1 MWRSYNLDPSIL
13 LLTRHTYLIC
23 ITYKVLKEVN
33 SKGNVIFN
41 KQVLFIL
48 KIYAFISYQKMMK
61 FKLFVLAILFVTV
74 SLLIVPDLTHT
85 PVSGQADKSF
95 KGTIAPFVPPSSSE
109 RLGSLPGNNFEFDDE
124 EEVEGDQEEEEE
136 IDRDKLPVLT
146 KQERDE
152 FLSDDNIDAIEPDR
166 LTALS
171 QEETTDDD
179 IDPIS
184 SIVEEI
190 VKNETIIGDEE
201 SVPSPESSIIK
212 FKDQN
217 LEQILAAQEVAPEP
231 DNQTISTT
239 KEGELP
245 LNVTEDDFEIE
256 QADEISESE
265 SPDIDIQ
272 SFINET
278 ANEKPTAPTTDN
290 ETAVTTT
297 EKDAV
302 EEEEPTAPTTDNETA
317 VTTTEEDAVEEEEPT
332 APTDNETAVTTEDTV
347 EGKPSELLEMDP
359 ETGDE
364 IQDIKGE
371 QQTEQEE
378 ADESR
383 TPQVEEQQQQQTKQ
397 AQQEEETDE
406 AQTPQV
412 EESPNTEPIAQ
423 DGSVTTSQNQQLN
436 IKLNANDADGDNL
449 SFTIVDDPSNG
460 QLGNVN
466 PSTNTVTYTP
476 DEDYSGEDNFTFI
489 VNDGTSDSNEAT
501 VSITVEEQQQ
511 TKQAQQ
517 QEEDDESQTPQEE
530 QEQEEE
536 EDSQQEEED

>member
-1 MWRSYNLDPSIL
+1 
-13 LLTRHTYLIC
+13 
-23 ITYKVLKEVN
+23 
-33 SKGNVIFN
+33 
-41 KQVLFIL
+41 
-48 KIYAFISYQKMMK
+48 MK

-124 EEVEGDQEEEEE
+124 EVEGDQEEEEE
-136 IDRDKLPVLT
+136 IDRDELPVLT

-152 FLSDDNIDAIEPDR
+152 FLSDNIDAIEADR
-166 LTALS
+166 LTVLS
-171 QEETTDDD
+171 QEETIDED

-201 SVPSPESSIIK
+201 FVPSPESSIIK
-212 FKDQN
+212 FKDEN
-217 LEQILAAQEVAPEP
+217 LEQILDAQEVAPEP

-239 KEGELP
+239 EEKDLP

-256 QADEISESE
+256 QADEISASE
-265 SPDIDIQ
+265 SPDVAVQ

-278 ANEKPTAPTTDN
+278 ANEA
-290 ETAVTTT
+290 
-297 EKDAV
+297 
-302 EEEEPTAPTTDNETA
+302 
-317 VTTTEEDAVEEEEPT
+317 T
-332 APTDNETAVTTEDTV
+332 APTDNETAITTEDTV

-359 ETGDE
+359 EAEDE
-364 IQDIKGE
+364 IQDIEE
-371 QQTEQEE
+371 QQTEQ
-378 ADESR
+378 
-383 TPQVEEQQQQQTKQ
+383 
-397 AQQEEETDE
+397 AQQEEDE

-412 EESPNTEPIAQ
+412 EEESPNTEPTAQ
-423 DGSVTTSQNQQLN
+423 DDSVTASQNQPLN

-489 VNDGTSDSNEAT
+489 VNDGTIDSNDAT
-501 VSITVEEQQQ
+501 VSIIVEEIEQ
-511 TKQAQQ
+511 TEQAQ
-517 QEEDDESQTPQEE
+517 QEED
-530 QEQEEE
+530 
-536 EDSQQEEED
+536 

>member
-1 MWRSYNLDPSIL
+1 
-13 LLTRHTYLIC
+13 
-23 ITYKVLKEVN
+23 
-33 SKGNVIFN
+33 
-41 KQVLFIL
+41 
-48 KIYAFISYQKMMK
+48 MMK
-61 FKLFVLAILFVTV
+61 FKLFILAILFVTV

-85 PVSGQADKSF
+85 PVSGQGDKSF

-109 RLGSLPGNNFEFDDE
+109 RLGSLLGNNFEFDDDE
-124 EEVEGDQEEEEE
+124 EEVEGNQEQEEEEEE

-171 QEETTDDD
+171 QEETIDDD

-184 SIVEEI
+184 SIVKEI

-239 KEGELP
+239 KEGQLP

-265 SPDIDIQ
+265 SPDVDVQ

-278 ANEKPTAPTTDN
+278 ANE
-290 ETAVTTT
+290 V
-297 EKDAV
+297 
-302 EEEEPTAPTTDNETA
+302 PTAPTTDNETA
-317 VTTTEEDAVEEEEPT
+317 VTTTEEDAVEEEEEEKEPT
-332 APTDNETAVTTEDTV
+332 APTTDNETAVTTEDTV
-347 EGKPSELLEMDP
+347 EGKPSELLQMDP
-359 ETGDE
+359 EIEDE

-371 QQTEQEE
+371 QQTEQAQQEEE
-378 ADESR
+378 ADES
-383 TPQVEEQQQQQTKQ
+383 QTSQ
-397 AQQEEETDE
+397 LE
-406 AQTPQV
+406 
-412 EESPNTEPIAQ
+412 EESPTTEPIAQ
-423 DGSVTTSQNQQLN
+423 DGSVTTSENKQLN

-511 TKQAQQ
+511 REQAQQ
-517 QEEDDESQTPQEE
+517 EEEADESQTPQEE
-530 QEQEEE
+530 QE
-536 EDSQQEEED
+536 ED

>member
-1 MWRSYNLDPSIL
+1 
-13 LLTRHTYLIC
+13 
-23 ITYKVLKEVN
+23 
-33 SKGNVIFN
+33 
-41 KQVLFIL
+41 
-48 KIYAFISYQKMMK
+48 MK
-61 FKLFVLAILFVTV
+61 FKLFILAILFVTV

-109 RLGSLPGNNFEFDDE
+109 RLGSLPGNNFEFDDDE
-124 EEVEGDQEEEEE
+124 EEVVGDQEEEEEEE

-152 FLSDDNIDAIEPDR
+152 FLSDDNIDAIDTDR

-171 QEETTDDD
+171 QEETIDDD

-184 SIVEEI
+184 SIVKEI

-239 KEGELP
+239 EEEELP

-265 SPDIDIQ
+265 SPDVDVQ

-278 ANEKPTAPTTDN
+278 AANE
-290 ETAVTTT
+290 ETTT
-297 EKDAV
+297 
-302 EEEEPTAPTTDNETA
+302 TAPTTDNETA
-317 VTTTEEDAVEEEEPT
+317 VTTTEEDAVEEEEEEEVPT
-332 APTDNETAVTTEDTV
+332 APTTDNETAVTTEDTV

-359 ETGDE
+359 ETEDE

-371 QQTEQEE
+371 QQTEQ
-378 ADESR
+378 
-383 TPQVEEQQQQQTKQ
+383 
-397 AQQEEETDE
+397 AQQEEEADE
-406 AQTPQV
+406 AQTSQLE
-412 EESPNTEPIAQ
+412 EESPTTEPIAQ
-423 DGSVTTSQNQQLN
+423 DGSVTTSENKQLN

-511 TKQAQQ
+511 REQAQQ
-517 QEEDDESQTPQEE
+517 EEEADESQTPQE
-530 QEQEEE
+530 EQEEE

>member
-1 MWRSYNLDPSIL
+1 
-13 LLTRHTYLIC
+13 
-23 ITYKVLKEVN
+23 
-33 SKGNVIFN
+33 
-41 KQVLFIL
+41 
-48 KIYAFISYQKMMK
+48 MMK
-61 FKLFVLAILFVTV
+61 FKLFILAILFVTV

-85 PVSGQADKSF
+85 RVSGQGDKSF

-109 RLGSLPGNNFEFDDE
+109 RLGSLPGNNFDFDDDE
-124 EEVEGDQEEEEE
+124 EVVGDQEEEEEEE
-136 IDRDKLPVLT
+136 IDRDKLPVLS

-171 QEETTDDD
+171 QEETIDDD

-184 SIVEEI
+184 SIVKEI

-239 KEGELP
+239 KEGQLP
-245 LNVTEDDFEIE
+245 LNVTEDDLEIE

-265 SPDIDIQ
+265 SPDVDVQ

-278 ANEKPTAPTTDN
+278 ANEVPTAPTTDN

-297 EKDAV
+297 EEDAV
-302 EEEEPTAPTTDNETA
+302 EEEEEEEEPTAPTTDNETA
-317 VTTTEEDAVEEEEPT
+317 VTTTEEDAVEEEEEEKEPT
-332 APTDNETAVTTEDTV
+332 APTTDNETAVTTEDTV

-359 ETGDE
+359 ETEDE

-371 QQTEQEE
+371 QQTEQ
-378 ADESR
+378 
-383 TPQVEEQQQQQTKQ
+383 
-397 AQQEEETDE
+397 AQQEEEADE

-412 EESPNTEPIAQ
+412 EEESPNTEPIAQ
-423 DGSVTTSQNQQLN
+423 DGSVTTSQNKQLN
-436 IKLNANDADGDNL
+436 IKLNANDEDGDNL
-449 SFTIVDDPSNG
+449 SVTIIDDPSNG

-501 VSITVEEQQQ
+501 VSIMVEEEQQ
-511 TKQAQQ
+511 TEQAQQ
-517 QEEDDESQTPQEE
+517 EEEADESQTPQE
-530 QEQEEE
+530 EQEEE

>member
-1 MWRSYNLDPSIL
+1 
-13 LLTRHTYLIC
+13 
-23 ITYKVLKEVN
+23 
-33 SKGNVIFN
+33 
-41 KQVLFIL
+41 
-48 KIYAFISYQKMMK
+48 
-61 FKLFVLAILFVTV
+61 
-74 SLLIVPDLTHT
+74 
-85 PVSGQADKSF
+85 
-95 KGTIAPFVPPSSSE
+95 
-109 RLGSLPGNNFEFDDE
+109 
-124 EEVEGDQEEEEE
+124 
-136 IDRDKLPVLT
+136 LT

-171 QEETTDDD
+171 QEETIDDD

-239 KEGELP
+239 KEGKLP

-302 EEEEPTAPTTDNETA
+302 EEEEPTAPT
-317 VTTTEEDAVEEEEPT
+317 
-332 APTDNETAVTTEDTV
+332 DNETAVTTEDTV

-359 ETGDE
+359 ETEDE

-371 QQTEQEE
+371 QQTEQAQQEEE
-378 ADESR
+378 ADEAQ
-383 TPQVEEQQQQQTKQ
+383 TPQVEEQQQTKQ
-397 AQQEEETDE
+397 AQQEEEADE

-423 DGSVTTSQNQQLN
+423 DGYFTTSQNQQLN

-511 TKQAQQ
+511 TGQAQQ

-536 EDSQQEEED
+536 EDSQQEKED

>member
-1 MWRSYNLDPSIL
+1 
-13 LLTRHTYLIC
+13 
-23 ITYKVLKEVN
+23 
-33 SKGNVIFN
+33 
-41 KQVLFIL
+41 
-48 KIYAFISYQKMMK
+48 MK

-124 EEVEGDQEEEEE
+124 EVKGDQEEEEE
-136 IDRDKLPVLT
+136 IDRDELPVLT

-152 FLSDDNIDAIEPDR
+152 FLSDNIDAIEADR
-166 LTALS
+166 LTVLS
-171 QEETTDDD
+171 QEETIDED

-201 SVPSPESSIIK
+201 FVPSPESSIIK
-212 FKDQN
+212 FKDEN
-217 LEQILAAQEVAPEP
+217 LEQILDAQEVAPEP

-239 KEGELP
+239 EEEEDLP

-256 QADEISESE
+256 QADEISASE
-265 SPDIDIQ
+265 SPDVAVQ

-278 ANEKPTAPTTDN
+278 ANEEA
-290 ETAVTTT
+290 
-297 EKDAV
+297 
-302 EEEEPTAPTTDNETA
+302 
-317 VTTTEEDAVEEEEPT
+317 T
-332 APTDNETAVTTEDTV
+332 APTDNETAITTEDTI

-359 ETGDE
+359 EAEDE
-364 IQDIKGE
+364 IQDIEE
-371 QQTEQEE
+371 QQTEQ
-378 ADESR
+378 
-383 TPQVEEQQQQQTKQ
+383 
-397 AQQEEETDE
+397 AQQEEDE

-412 EESPNTEPIAQ
+412 EEEQQTEQAQQEEDEAQTPQVEEESPNTEPTAQ
-423 DGSVTTSQNQQLN
+423 DDSVTASQNQPLN

-489 VNDGTSDSNEAT
+489 VNDGTIDSNGAT
-501 VSITVEEQQQ
+501 VSIIVEEGEQ
-511 TKQAQQ
+511 TEQSQ
-517 QEEDDESQTPQEE
+517 QEED
-530 QEQEEE
+530 
-536 EDSQQEEED
+536 

>member
-1 MWRSYNLDPSIL
+1 
-13 LLTRHTYLIC
+13 
-23 ITYKVLKEVN
+23 
-33 SKGNVIFN
+33 
-41 KQVLFIL
+41 
-48 KIYAFISYQKMMK
+48 MK
-61 FKLFVLAILFVTV
+61 FKLFILAILFVTV

-109 RLGSLPGNNFEFDDE
+109 RLGSLPGNNFEFDDD
-124 EEVEGDQEEEEE
+124 EEVVGDQEEEEEEE

-171 QEETTDDD
+171 QEETIDDD

-184 SIVEEI
+184 SIVKEI

-239 KEGELP
+239 KEGQLP
-245 LNVTEDDFEIE
+245 LNVTEDDLEIE

-265 SPDIDIQ
+265 SPDVDVQ

-278 ANEKPTAPTTDN
+278 ANE
-290 ETAVTTT
+290 V
-297 EKDAV
+297 
-302 EEEEPTAPTTDNETA
+302 PTAPTTDNETA
-317 VTTTEEDAVEEEEPT
+317 VTTTEEDAVEEEEEEKEPT
-332 APTDNETAVTTEDTV
+332 APTTDNETAVTTEDTV
-347 EGKPSELLEMDP
+347 EGKPSEVLQMDP
-359 ETGDE
+359 EIEDE

-371 QQTEQEE
+371 QQTEQ
-378 ADESR
+378 
-383 TPQVEEQQQQQTKQ
+383 
-397 AQQEEETDE
+397 AQQEEEADE
-406 AQTPQV
+406 AQTSQLE
-412 EESPNTEPIAQ
+412 EESPTTEPIAQ
-423 DGSVTTSQNQQLN
+423 DGSVTTSENKQLN

-511 TKQAQQ
+511 REQAQQ
-517 QEEDDESQTPQEE
+517 EEEADESQTPQE
-530 QEQEEE
+530 EQEEE

>member
-1 MWRSYNLDPSIL
+1 
-13 LLTRHTYLIC
+13 
-23 ITYKVLKEVN
+23 
-33 SKGNVIFN
+33 
-41 KQVLFIL
+41 
-48 KIYAFISYQKMMK
+48 MMK

-124 EEVEGDQEEEEE
+124 KVEGDQEEEE
-136 IDRDKLPVLT
+136 IDRDELPVLT

-152 FLSDDNIDAIEPDR
+152 FLSDNIDAIEADR
-166 LTALS
+166 LTVLS
-171 QEETTDDD
+171 QEETIDDD

-201 SVPSPESSIIK
+201 FVPSPESSIIK

-239 KEGELP
+239 EKEELP

-265 SPDIDIQ
+265 SPDVDVQ

-278 ANEKPTAPTTDN
+278 ANEEETTTAP
-290 ETAVTTT
+290 
-297 EKDAV
+297 
-302 EEEEPTAPTTDNETA
+302 
-317 VTTTEEDAVEEEEPT
+317 
-332 APTDNETAVTTEDTV
+332 PTDNETAITTDDDTVEEEETTTAPPTDNETAITTEDDTVEEEETTTAPPTDNETAITTEDDTV
-347 EGKPSELLEMDP
+347 EGKPSELLELDP
-359 ETGDE
+359 EAEDE
-364 IQDIKGE
+364 IQDIKEE
-371 QQTEQEE
+371 QQTEQ
-378 ADESR
+378 
-383 TPQVEEQQQQQTKQ
+383 
-397 AQQEEETDE
+397 AQQEEDE

-412 EESPNTEPIAQ
+412 EEESPNTEPVAQ
-423 DGSVTTSQNQQLN
+423 DDSITTAQNQQLN
-436 IKLNANDADGDNL
+436 IKLNANDADGDDL

-489 VNDGTSDSNEAT
+489 VNDGTIDSNEAT
-501 VSITVEEQQQ
+501 VSITVEEQQ
-511 TKQAQQ
+511 TEQAQ
-517 QEEDDESQTPQEE
+517 QEEDEAQTPQV
-530 QEQEEE
+530 EEE
-536 EDSQQEEED
+536 EQQTEQAQQEKEAYQQEE

>member
-1 MWRSYNLDPSIL
+1 
-13 LLTRHTYLIC
+13 
-23 ITYKVLKEVN
+23 
-33 SKGNVIFN
+33 
-41 KQVLFIL
+41 
-48 KIYAFISYQKMMK
+48 MMK

-124 EEVEGDQEEEEE
+124 EVVGNQEEEGGEEEE
-136 IDRDKLPVLT
+136 IDRDELPVLT

-152 FLSDDNIDAIEPDR
+152 FLSDNIDAIEGDR
-166 LTALS
+166 LTVLS
-171 QEETTDDD
+171 QEKTIDDD

-201 SVPSPESSIIK
+201 FVPSPESSIIK

-239 KEGELP
+239 EEEELP

-265 SPDIDIQ
+265 SPDVDVQ

-278 ANEKPTAPTTDN
+278 ANEETTTTTAPPTDN
-290 ETAVTTT
+290 DAAVATEETN
-297 EKDAV
+297 
-302 EEEEPTAPTTDNETA
+302 EEEEEEETTTTTAP
-317 VTTTEEDAVEEEEPT
+317 
-332 APTDNETAVTTEDTV
+332 PTDNETTITTEDSV

-359 ETGDE
+359 EAEDE

-371 QQTEQEE
+371 QQTEQ
-378 ADESR
+378 
-383 TPQVEEQQQQQTKQ
+383 
-397 AQQEEETDE
+397 AQQEEEDE

-412 EESPNTEPIAQ
+412 EEESPNTEPIAQ
-423 DGSVTTSQNQQLN
+423 DGSVTTAQNQQLN
-436 IKLNANDADGDNL
+436 IKLNANDADGDDL

-489 VNDGTSDSNEAT
+489 VNDGTSDSKEAT
-501 VSITVEEQQQ
+501 VSIMVEEEQQ
-511 TKQAQQ
+511 TEQAQQ
-517 QEEDDESQTPQEE
+517 EEEADESQTPQE
-530 QEQEEE
+530 EQEEE

>member
-1 MWRSYNLDPSIL
+1 
-13 LLTRHTYLIC
+13 
-23 ITYKVLKEVN
+23 
-33 SKGNVIFN
+33 
-41 KQVLFIL
+41 
-48 KIYAFISYQKMMK
+48 MK

-74 SLLIVPDLTHT
+74 SLLIVPDLIHT

-95 KGTIAPFVPPSSSE
+95 KGTVAPFVPPPSSE
-109 RLGSLPGNNFEFDDE
+109 RLGSLPGNNFEFDDDE
-124 EEVEGDQEEEEE
+124 EEVEDDQEEEE

-171 QEETTDDD
+171 QEEETIDDD

-190 VKNETIIGDEE
+190 AKNESIIGDEE

-231 DNQTISTT
+231 DNQTISST
-239 KEGELP
+239 KEGQLP
-245 LNVTEDDFEIE
+245 LNVTEDDFEKE
-256 QADEISESE
+256 QADKISESE
-265 SPDIDIQ
+265 SPDVDVQ

-278 ANEKPTAPTTDN
+278 ANK
-290 ETAVTTT
+290 VL
-297 EKDAV
+297 
-302 EEEEPTAPTTDNETA
+302 TAPTTDNETA
-317 VTTTEEDAVEEEEPT
+317 VTTTEENAVEEEEEKEPT
-332 APTDNETAVTTEDTV
+332 APTTDNETAVTTEDTV

-359 ETGDE
+359 ETEDE
-364 IQDIKGE
+364 IQDIKEGE
-371 QQTEQEE
+371 QQTE
-378 ADESR
+378 
-383 TPQVEEQQQQQTKQ
+383 Q

-406 AQTPQV
+406 SQTPQL

-449 SFTIVDDPSNG
+449 LFTIVDDPSNG
-460 QLGNVN
+460 ELGNVK

-489 VNDGTSDSNEAT
+489 VNDGTSDSKEAT

-511 TKQAQQ
+511 TTEQAQQ
-517 QEEDDESQTPQEE
+517 EEEETDESQTP
-530 QEQEEE
+530 QEEE

>member
-1 MWRSYNLDPSIL
+1 M
-13 LLTRHTYLIC
+13 
-23 ITYKVLKEVN
+23 
-33 SKGNVIFN
+33 
-41 KQVLFIL
+41 
-48 KIYAFISYQKMMK
+48 
-61 FKLFVLAILFVTV
+61 AILFVTV

-124 EEVEGDQEEEEE
+124 EVVGDQEEEGGEEEE
-136 IDRDKLPVLT
+136 IDRDELPVLT

-152 FLSDDNIDAIEPDR
+152 FLSDNIDAIEGDR
-166 LTALS
+166 LTVLS
-171 QEETTDDD
+171 QEKIIDDD

-201 SVPSPESSIIK
+201 FVPSPESSIIK

-239 KEGELP
+239 EEEELP

-265 SPDIDIQ
+265 SPDVDVQ

-278 ANEKPTAPTTDN
+278 ANEETTTTAP
-290 ETAVTTT
+290 
-297 EKDAV
+297 
-302 EEEEPTAPTTDNETA
+302 
-317 VTTTEEDAVEEEEPT
+317 
-332 APTDNETAVTTEDTV
+332 PTDNETAITTEDSV

-359 ETGDE
+359 EAEDE

-371 QQTEQEE
+371 QQTEQ
-378 ADESR
+378 
-383 TPQVEEQQQQQTKQ
+383 
-397 AQQEEETDE
+397 AQQEEEDE

-412 EESPNTEPIAQ
+412 EEESPNTEPIAQ
-423 DGSVTTSQNQQLN
+423 DGSVTTAQNQQLN
-436 IKLNANDADGDNL
+436 IKLNANDADGDDL

-489 VNDGTSDSNEAT
+489 VNDGTIDSKEAT
-501 VSITVEEQQQ
+501 VSITVEEEQQ
-511 TKQAQQ
+511 TEQAQQ
-517 QEEDDESQTPQEE
+517 
-530 QEQEEE
+530 EE
-536 EDSQQEEED
+536 EDSQQEEDED

>member
-1 MWRSYNLDPSIL
+1 
-13 LLTRHTYLIC
+13 
-23 ITYKVLKEVN
+23 
-33 SKGNVIFN
+33 
-41 KQVLFIL
+41 
-48 KIYAFISYQKMMK
+48 MMK

-85 PVSGQADKSF
+85 PVSGQGDKSF

-109 RLGSLPGNNFEFDDE
+109 RLGSLLGNNFEFDDDE
-124 EEVEGDQEEEEE
+124 EEVEGNQEEEEEEEE

-152 FLSDDNIDAIEPDR
+152 FLNDDNIDAIDTDR

-171 QEETTDDD
+171 QEETIDDD

-184 SIVEEI
+184 SIVKEI

-201 SVPSPESSIIK
+201 SVLSPESSIIK

-239 KEGELP
+239 EEEELP

-265 SPDIDIQ
+265 SPDVDVQ

-278 ANEKPTAPTTDN
+278 ANEETTTTTTAP
-290 ETAVTTT
+290 
-297 EKDAV
+297 
-302 EEEEPTAPTTDNETA
+302 PTDNETA
-317 VTTTEEDAVEEEEPT
+317 VTTTEEDAVEEEEEEPT
-332 APTDNETAVTTEDTV
+332 APPTDNETAVTTTEEDAVEEEKEPTAPPTDNETAVTTTEDTV

-359 ETGDE
+359 EAEDE

-371 QQTEQEE
+371 QQTEQ
-378 ADESR
+378 
-383 TPQVEEQQQQQTKQ
+383 
-397 AQQEEETDE
+397 AQQEEEADE

-412 EESPNTEPIAQ
+412 EEESPNTEPIAQ
-423 DGSVTTSQNQQLN
+423 DGSVTT
-436 IKLNANDADGDNL
+436 
-449 SFTIVDDPSNG
+449 
-460 QLGNVN
+460 
-466 PSTNTVTYTP
+466 
-476 DEDYSGEDNFTFI
+476 
-489 VNDGTSDSNEAT
+489 
-501 VSITVEEQQQ
+501 
-511 TKQAQQ
+511 
-517 QEEDDESQTPQEE
+517 
-530 QEQEEE
+530 
-536 EDSQQEEED
+536 

>member
-1 MWRSYNLDPSIL
+1 
-13 LLTRHTYLIC
+13 
-23 ITYKVLKEVN
+23 
-33 SKGNVIFN
+33 
-41 KQVLFIL
+41 
-48 KIYAFISYQKMMK
+48 MMK
-61 FKLFVLAILFVTV
+61 FKLFILAILFVTV

-109 RLGSLPGNNFEFDDE
+109 RLGSLPGNTFEFDDDE
-124 EEVEGDQEEEEE
+124 EEVEGNQEDQEEEEEEE

-171 QEETTDDD
+171 QEETIDDD

-184 SIVEEI
+184 SIVKEI

-201 SVPSPESSIIK
+201 SVLSPESSIIK

-239 KEGELP
+239 KEGQLP

-265 SPDIDIQ
+265 SPDVDVQ

-278 ANEKPTAPTTDN
+278 ANE
-290 ETAVTTT
+290 V
-297 EKDAV
+297 
-302 EEEEPTAPTTDNETA
+302 PTAPTTDNETA
-317 VTTTEEDAVEEEEPT
+317 VTTTEEDAVEEEKEPT
-332 APTDNETAVTTEDTV
+332 APTTDNETAVTTEDTV
-347 EGKPSELLEMDP
+347 EGKPSELLQMDP
-359 ETGDE
+359 EIEDE

-371 QQTEQEE
+371 QQTEQ
-378 ADESR
+378 
-383 TPQVEEQQQQQTKQ
+383 
-397 AQQEEETDE
+397 AQQEEEADE
-406 AQTPQV
+406 AQTSQLE

-423 DGSVTTSQNQQLN
+423 DGSVTTSQNKQLN
-436 IKLNANDADGDNL
+436 IKLNANDEDGDNL
-449 SFTIVDDPSNG
+449 SVTIIDDPSNG

-476 DEDYSGEDNFTFI
+476 DENYSGEDNFIFI

-501 VSITVEEQQQ
+501 VSIMVEEEQQ
-511 TKQAQQ
+511 TEQAQQ
-517 QEEDDESQTPQEE
+517 EEEADESQTPQE
-530 QEQEEE
+530 EQEEE

>member
-1 MWRSYNLDPSIL
+1 
-13 LLTRHTYLIC
+13 
-23 ITYKVLKEVN
+23 
-33 SKGNVIFN
+33 
-41 KQVLFIL
+41 
-48 KIYAFISYQKMMK
+48 MMK

-124 EEVEGDQEEEEE
+124 EVEGDQEEE
-136 IDRDKLPVLT
+136 IDRDELPVLT

-152 FLSDDNIDAIEPDR
+152 FLSDNIDAIEADR
-166 LTALS
+166 LTVLS
-171 QEETTDDD
+171 QEETIEDD

-201 SVPSPESSIIK
+201 FVPSPESSIIK

-239 KEGELP
+239 EKEELP

-265 SPDIDIQ
+265 SPDVDVQ

-278 ANEKPTAPTTDN
+278 ANEEETTTAP
-290 ETAVTTT
+290 
-297 EKDAV
+297 
-302 EEEEPTAPTTDNETA
+302 
-317 VTTTEEDAVEEEEPT
+317 
-332 APTDNETAVTTEDTV
+332 PTDNETAITTEDDTV
-347 EGKPSELLEMDP
+347 EGKPSELLELDP
-359 ETGDE
+359 EAEDE
-364 IQDIKGE
+364 IQDIKEE
-371 QQTEQEE
+371 QQTEQ
-378 ADESR
+378 
-383 TPQVEEQQQQQTKQ
+383 
-397 AQQEEETDE
+397 AQQEEDE

-412 EESPNTEPIAQ
+412 EEESPNTEPIAQ
-423 DGSVTTSQNQQLN
+423 DDSITTAQNQQLN
-436 IKLNANDADGDNL
+436 IKLNANDADGDDL

-476 DEDYSGEDNFTFI
+476 DEAYSGEDNFTFI
-489 VNDGTSDSNEAT
+489 VNDGTIDSNEAT
-501 VSITVEEQQQ
+501 VSITVEEQQ
-511 TKQAQQ
+511 TEQAQ
-517 QEEDDESQTPQEE
+517 QEEDEAQTPQVEEEE
-530 QEQEEE
+530 QQTEQAQQEK
-536 EDSQQEEED
+536 EDSQQEEDED

>member
-1 MWRSYNLDPSIL
+1 
-13 LLTRHTYLIC
+13 
-23 ITYKVLKEVN
+23 
-33 SKGNVIFN
+33 
-41 KQVLFIL
+41 
-48 KIYAFISYQKMMK
+48 MMK

-124 EEVEGDQEEEEE
+124 EEVEGDQEEEE

-171 QEETTDDD
+171 QEETIDDD

-201 SVPSPESSIIK
+201 SVPSPDSSIIK

-256 QADEISESE
+256 QSDEISESE
-265 SPDIDIQ
+265 SPNIDVQ

-278 ANEKPTAPTTDN
+278 ANEEPTAPTDNETAVTTTEKDAVEEEEEPTAPTDN

-302 EEEEPTAPTTDNETA
+302 EEEEPTAPTDNETAVTTTEKDAVEEEEEPTAPTDNETA
-317 VTTTEEDAVEEEEPT
+317 VTTTEKDAVEEEEEPT

-359 ETGDE
+359 ETEDE

-371 QQTEQEE
+371 QQTEQDEEDSQQEEE
-378 ADESR
+378 ADEAQ
-383 TPQVEEQQQQQTKQ
+383 TPQVEEQQQQTKQ
-397 AQQEEETDE
+397 AQQEEEADE

-449 SFTIVDDPSNG
+449 SFIIVDDPSNG

-517 QEEDDESQTPQEE
+517 QEEDDEAQTPQE
-530 QEQEEE
+530 EQEEE

>member
-1 MWRSYNLDPSIL
+1 
-13 LLTRHTYLIC
+13 
-23 ITYKVLKEVN
+23 
-33 SKGNVIFN
+33 
-41 KQVLFIL
+41 
-48 KIYAFISYQKMMK
+48 MMK

-109 RLGSLPGNNFEFDDE
+109 RLGSLPGNNFEFDDDE
-124 EEVEGDQEEEEE
+124 EEVVGDQEEEEEEE

-171 QEETTDDD
+171 QEETIDDD

-184 SIVEEI
+184 SIVKEI

-239 KEGELP
+239 EEEELP

-265 SPDIDIQ
+265 SPDVDVQ

-278 ANEKPTAPTTDN
+278 AANE
-290 ETAVTTT
+290 ETTT
-297 EKDAV
+297 
-302 EEEEPTAPTTDNETA
+302 TAPTTDNETA
-317 VTTTEEDAVEEEEPT
+317 VTTTEEDAVEEEEEEEVPT
-332 APTDNETAVTTEDTV
+332 APTTDNETAVTTEDTV

-359 ETGDE
+359 ETEDE

-371 QQTEQEE
+371 QQTEQ
-378 ADESR
+378 
-383 TPQVEEQQQQQTKQ
+383 
-397 AQQEEETDE
+397 AQQEEEADE

-412 EESPNTEPIAQ
+412 EEESPNTEPIAQ
-423 DGSVTTSQNQQLN
+423 DGSVTTSQNKQLN
-436 IKLNANDADGDNL
+436 IKLNANDEDGDNL
-449 SFTIVDDPSNG
+449 SVTIIDDPSNG

-489 VNDGTSDSNEAT
+489 VNDGTNDSNEAT
-501 VSITVEEQQQ
+501 VSIIVEEEQQ
-511 TKQAQQ
+511 TEQAQQ
-517 QEEDDESQTPQEE
+517 EEADESQTPQE
-530 QEQEEE
+530 EQEEE